1 MGTQQQQQQQQQAQQ
16 QMLPQGSLMPATGV
30 PPHAPSLPALP
41 PCLRACPAAQPAL
54 PPCPHC
60 LSALACSTLLW
71 TLWGGEVLARSSSA
85 STPGTTRFTRS
96 KWSILAWWVLALAL
110 VLALVLVLQLW
121 CASAH
126 ACMCVCR
133 PIQPGCWTSCWLLPL
148 KGPC

>member
-1 MGTQQQQQQQQQAQQ
+1 MGTQQQQQQQAQQ
-16 QMLPQGSLMPATGV
+16 QMLPQGSLMPAT
-30 PPHAPSLPALP
+30 
-41 PCLRACPAAQPAL
+41 
-54 PPCPHC
+54 
-60 LSALACSTLLW
+60 
-71 TLWGGEVLARSSSA
+71 GEVLARSSSA